1 MPEKKKDQLKADWLD
16 VMRTDQ
22 GRRVIADII
31 HISGFN
37 RSAFAGDQ
45 YVTIHNNGMQ
55 KVGEYVTMKAKESP
69 AYFVKM
75 IEEQLNE

>member
-1 MPEKKKDQLKADWLD
+1 MPEKKQDQLKADWLD
-16 VMRTDQ
+16 VMRTEH

-37 RSAFAGDQ
+37 RSAFTGEPYA
-45 YVTIHNNGMQ
+45 TIHNNGMQ

-75 IEEQLNE
+75 LEEQLNE